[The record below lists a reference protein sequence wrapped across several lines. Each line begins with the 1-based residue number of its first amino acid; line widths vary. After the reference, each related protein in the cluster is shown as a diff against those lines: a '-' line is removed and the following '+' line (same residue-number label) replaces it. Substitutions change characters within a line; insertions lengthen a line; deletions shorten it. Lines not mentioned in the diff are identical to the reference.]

1 MVWWDAALSDP
12 LKVYGA
18 YIFERKIIFL
28 MEILCSSEIF
38 KHVVWPRVVCFS
50 SWFKVFVG
58 KLSVKKK
65 KKSLREMC
73 ILKLCCEIDL
83 FWNKSIY
90 IEYIS

>member
-1 MVWWDAALSDP
+1 M
-12 LKVYGA
+12 
-18 YIFERKIIFL
+18 
-28 MEILCSSEIF
+28 
-38 KHVVWPRVVCFS
+38 
-50 SWFKVFVG
+50 FVG